1 MERLDRRSAPAVGGA
16 TGAWWEGGGVGWTW
30 LGGATRVEAVEK
42 LADVRDSGGGGVS
55 SSTSGRSGSTA
66 ALSLGDITL
75 PFVLGSE
82 TGLPSATMG
91 VEGAE
96 RPRMMPSS
104 TSRFLASMTF
114 LRVAS
119 VSF

>member
-1 MERLDRRSAPAVGGA
+1 MAGAAGPAVIGEPA
-16 TGAWWEGGGVGWTW
+16 GV
-30 LGGATRVEAVEK
+30 RE
-42 LADVRDSGGGGVS
+42 SGGGGVS
-55 SSTSGRSGSTA
+55 SSTSGRSGSTD
-66 ALSLGDITL
+66 ALSLGDMTP

-82 TGLPSATMG
+82 IGLPCATTG

-96 RPRMMPSS
+96 SPRMMPSS

-114 LRVAS
+114 FRVAN